1 MPSSASPPSR
11 HAQLSALRR
20 KLILQ
25 GAQRVFEREGLEQTT
40 IRAIAR
46 EAGCTTGAIYPW
58 FSGKE
63 AIYAALLEESLER
76 LHVYLTQALDAA
88 AAPQAARAVIHAFFH
103 YYAERPTEFSLGMYL
118 FQGLGQ
124 RGLGLETDARLN
136 DRLRECVDLLGH
148 GLSLTKRQPV
158 DLLSIQKMN
167 AFTYLMGLLLLRHT
181 RRLKSLDQQASVL
194 LDSFCLA
201 QEHN

>member
-1 MPSSASPPSR
+1 MPSSANPPSR
-11 HAQLSALRR
+11 NAQLSALRR
-20 KLILQ
+20 KMILQ

-46 EAGCTTGAIYPW
+46 EADCTTGAIYPW

-76 LHVYLTQALDAA
+76 LHIHMAQALNATAA
-88 AAPQAARAVIHAFFH
+88 TQAARAVIQAFFH
-103 YYAERPTEFSLGMYL
+103 YYAEHPTEFSLGMYL

-124 RGLGLETDARLN
+124 RGLGPEADARLN
-136 DRLRECVDLLGH
+136 TRLRECVDLLGH

-158 DLLSIQKMN
+158 ELLGIQKMN
-167 AFTYLMGLLLLRHT
+167 VFTYLMGLLLLLHT

-194 LDSFCLA
+194 LDNFCLA
-201 QEHN
+201 QERN